1 MYFEISQRM
10 QRMSR
15 SLRRGY
21 PYSDPEAGAAFLGL
35 DSETSDGSSSDDD
48 MSKRHNNNDR
58 RKVLLEENLLDGLPN
73 WLERLFEGTTHRY
86 QVGYW
91 PDFTAK

>member
-1 MYFEISQRM
+1 M

-21 PYSDPEAGAAFLGL
+21 SYSDPEAGAAFLGL
-35 DSETSDGSSSDDD
+35 DSDTSEGSSSDDD
-48 MSKRHNNNDR
+48 ISGGISRRHNNNDR
-58 RKVLLEENLLDGLPN
+58 KKVLLEENLLDGLPN